1 VTHHTEN
8 PLEHRNSALLACLL
22 VLAFSVYA
30 NTLFNGFLFDDHF
43 QIERNTYLRNFHSI
57 PRILA
62 TTGWSFQGSE
72 GNSNVY
78 RPALTIGFLFCYQA
92 FGTSPLGYHLV
103 SILLHVIVV
112 WLVFAV
118 AMELFGDFFAGLGSG
133 LLFALHP
140 IHTESVAWIS
150 GVNDIE
156 MTLFFL
162 LAFLC
167 FLRLHAAAGLRSIIL
182 RAGMLTSFA
191 IALLAKEAAITFPV
205 LAAVYEHFY
214 RAGHS
219 NTAWKIKFG
228 RYSGLW
234 VVAAAYLLLRIFA
247 LGGVAPTQLHRDVT
261 WPQAFFTCFS
271 LTGEYLGKFFWPHPL
286 SYYYP
291 FHKSVTPADPH
302 VLAGLCACLLC
313 ATLFVVLLKRAR
325 PYSFA
330 LFWILLTLAPALNAR
345 WMPGVVFA
353 ERYLYLPSVGFAWLS
368 GGFLIRLWRSP
379 SFFPRLQRPLLGGVA
394 LIVTLFAARET
405 LSRNRD
411 WNDDRTLVLRTL
423 EVQPHS
429 SYFLTNL
436 GAIRWADGDTSEA
449 ERVWRQA
456 LAEDPQNPVALWD
469 LGLALLEKQH
479 YKEALSYL
487 DEALAIGQRYALPHA
502 YRGRVLAALG
512 RNAEAEAELRR
523 AVEIDPQQIVARNAL
538 GKFFLDGGRVAEAE
552 AQYRASVENMQ
563 NLEAAKALAQI
574 YTVRNSPSQAAE
586 AWKQVLDLEPYDAQ
600 AHFQLGSIYLEGGNT
615 AEAEKQFQAGLVMD
629 PENAEA
635 LAAMRKLHH
644 QELAAPRP

>member
-1 VTHHTEN
+1 
-8 PLEHRNSALLACLL
+8 LERRNSVLLGCLL
-22 VLAFSVYA
+22 VLAFAVYA

-43 QIERNTYLRNFHSI
+43 QIEHNTYLRNFHSI
-57 PRILA
+57 PRILT

-78 RPALTIGFLFCYQA
+78 RPALAIGFLFCYQA
-92 FGTSPLGYHLV
+92 FGASPLGYHLV
-103 SILLHVIVV
+103 NILLHVVVV

-118 AMELFGDFFAGLGSG
+118 ATELFTDFSAGLGAG

-167 FLRLHAAAGLRSIIL
+167 FLRLHEAVGLRSITL
-182 RAGMLTSFA
+182 HAGMLTSFA
-191 IALLAKEAAITFPV
+191 IALLAKEAAITLPI

-219 NTAWKIKFG
+219 NTSWKIKFG
-228 RYSGLW
+228 RYGGFW
-234 VVAAAYLLLRIFA
+234 IVAAAYLLLRIFA
-247 LGGVAPTQLHRDVT
+247 LGGVAPTQLHQDVA
-261 WPQAFFTCFS
+261 WVQAFLTCLS
-271 LTGEYLGKFFWPHPL
+271 LIGEYLGKFFWPHPL

-291 FHKSVTPADPH
+291 FHKSVTLADPH
-302 VLAGLCACLLC
+302 VLAGLFVCLLS
-313 ATLFVVLLKRAR
+313 ATLFFVLWKRAHL
-325 PYSFA
+325 YSFA
-330 LFWILLTLAPALNAR
+330 LLWIFLTLTPALNAR

-353 ERYLYLPSVGFAWLS
+353 ERYWYLPSVGLAWLL
-368 GGFLIRLWRSP
+368 GGFLLWRWRSP
-379 SFFPRLQRPLLGGVA
+379 GSFLRLRHFVLGTAA
-394 LIVTLFAARET
+394 LILMLFAARET
-405 LSRNRD
+405 LSRNKD
-411 WNDDRTLVLRTL
+411 WKDDRTLVLRTL

-449 ERVWRQA
+449 ERLWRQA
-456 LAEDPQNPVALWD
+456 LAEDPRNPVALWD
-469 LGLALLEKQH
+469 LGLAMLEKQQ
-479 YKEALSYL
+479 YAEALSCL
-487 DEALAIGQRYALPHA
+487 NGALAIGQRYALPHA

-512 RNAEAEAELRR
+512 RNLEAEAELRR

-538 GKFFLDGGRVAEAE
+538 GKFFLDTGHVAEAE
-552 AQYRASVENMQ
+552 AQYRASLENMQ

-574 YTVRNSPSQAAE
+574 YTLRNSSSQAA
-586 AWKQVLDLEPYDAQ
+586 AALKQVLDLEPYDAQ
-600 AHFQLGSIYLEGGNT
+600 AHFQLGAIYLESGNA
-615 AEAEKQFQAGLVMD
+615 AEAEKQFQAGLIMD
-629 PENAEA
+629 PQNAEA

-644 QELAAPRP
+644 EEKAAPRP